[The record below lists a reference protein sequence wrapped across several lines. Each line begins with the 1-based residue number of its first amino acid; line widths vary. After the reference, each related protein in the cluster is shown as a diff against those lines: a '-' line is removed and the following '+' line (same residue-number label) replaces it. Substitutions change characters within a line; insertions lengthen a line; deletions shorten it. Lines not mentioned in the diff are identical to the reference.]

1 MSKLQLTSEI
11 SSAIVKELM
20 SGKPLTRIC
29 QSKDMPSLSKV
40 YDWIAENKEF
50 ASQILTARK
59 IAAQTYL
66 DRMIEELD
74 TATNRDI
81 AVVREKLHHYRWMA
95 SKLIGIYGDKQE
107 IKQDTKIEI
116 TWSSDK
122 DIIDVTNSGSS
133 EATNKVSHT
142 SRGSL
147 D

>member
-1 MSKLQLTSEI
+1 MNKLQLTSEI

-20 SGKPLTRIC
+20 NGKPLTRIC

-40 YDWIAENKEF
+40 YDWIAEDKEF
-50 ASQILTARK
+50 ASKILTARK

-66 DRMIEELD
+66 DKMIEELD

-81 AVVREKLHHYRWMA
+81 AIIRERLHHYRWMA

-116 TWSSDK
+116 TWSNDK

-142 SRGSL
+142 SRGS
-147 D
+147 

>member
-1 MSKLQLTSEI
+1 MNKLQLTSEI

-20 SGKPLTRIC
+20 NGKPLTRIC

-40 YDWIAENKEF
+40 YDWIAEDKEF
-50 ASQILTARK
+50 ASKILTARK

-81 AVVREKLHHYRWMA
+81 AIIRERLHHYRWMA

-116 TWSSDK
+116 TWSNDK

-142 SRGSL
+142 SRGS
-147 D
+147 